1 MKKLVSVL
9 FLLSSALVIF
19 NLCFFI
25 CVDYDGNSCAW
36 ICYLFFHL
44 AYVLSLVGYLFTT
57 RRRFFVLNSR
67 LNVISFIYLVLST
80 LTCLVYLLNTDYS
93 KESEIFV
100 FLIELFFYL
109 MSFHYCYLTN
119 SKAEK
124 GIINDLKNSSKY
136 DSWIADIRILISV
149 SDNEEKTRILN
160 SIIDEIRSCP
170 ALSNSYIYDV
180 DNEIQSLINSLK
192 INFRKVQVTELDNY
206 KRQIGSVVMR
216 RFEILKCSYRK
227 I

>member
-1 MKKLVSVL
+1 MKKLVSITILL
-9 FLLSSALVIF
+9 FSALVIF

-25 CVDYDGNSCAW
+25 CVDYDGNTRAW

-44 AYVLSLVGYLFTT
+44 AYILSLVDYLFTT
-57 RRRFFVLNSR
+57 RRRLAVLNSR
-67 LNVISFIYLVLST
+67 LNAISFIYLVLST

-119 SKAEK
+119 RKVEK
-124 GIINDLKNSSKY
+124 GIINDLKSSSKH
-136 DSWIADIRILISV
+136 DGWIADLRLLISF

-170 ALSNSYIYDV
+170 ALSNSYVYDV

-192 INFRKVQVTELDNY
+192 INFRKIQVTELDNY
-206 KRQIGSVVMR
+206 KRQIGSVVIR
-216 RFEILKCSYRK
+216 RSEILKCSYRK

>member
-1 MKKLVSVL
+1 MKKLVSITILL
-9 FLLSSALVIF
+9 FSALVIF

-25 CVDYDGNSCAW
+25 CVDYDGNTRAW

-44 AYVLSLVGYLFTT
+44 AYILSLVGYLFTT
-57 RRRFFVLNSR
+57 RRRLAVLNSR
-67 LNVISFIYLVLST
+67 LNAISFIYLVLST

-119 SKAEK
+119 RKVEK
-124 GIINDLKNSSKY
+124 GIINDLKSSSKH
-136 DSWIADIRILISV
+136 DGWIADLRLLISV

-160 SIIDEIRSCP
+160 SIIDEIRSCS
-170 ALSNSYIYDV
+170 ALSNSYVYDV
-180 DNEIQSLINSLK
+180 DNEIQSLINSLR
-192 INFRKVQVTELDNY
+192 INFSKIQVTELDNY

-216 RFEILKCSYRK
+216 RSEILKCSYRK

>member
-1 MKKLVSVL
+1 MKKLVSILLLL
-9 FLLSSALVIF
+9 FSALVIF

-25 CVDYDGNSCAW
+25 CVDYDGNTRAW

-44 AYVLSLVGYLFTT
+44 AYILSLVGYLFTT
-57 RRRFFVLNSR
+57 RRRLAVLNSR
-67 LNVISFIYLVLST
+67 LNAISFIYLVLST

-119 SKAEK
+119 RKAEK
-124 GIINDLKNSSKY
+124 GIINDLKNSSKH
-136 DSWIADIRILISV
+136 DGWIADLRLLISV

-170 ALSNSYIYDV
+170 ALSNSYAYDV

-216 RFEILKCSYRK
+216 RSEILKCSYRK

>member
-1 MKKLVSVL
+1 MKKLVSITILL
-9 FLLSSALVIF
+9 FSALVIF

-25 CVDYDGNSCAW
+25 CVDYDGNTRAW

-44 AYVLSLVGYLFTT
+44 AYILSLVGYLFTT
-57 RRRFFVLNSR
+57 RRRLAVLNSR
-67 LNVISFIYLVLST
+67 LNAISFIYLVLST

-119 SKAEK
+119 RKVEK
-124 GIINDLKNSSKY
+124 GIINDLKSSSKH
-136 DSWIADIRILISV
+136 DGWIADLRLLISF

-160 SIIDEIRSCP
+160 SIIDEIRSCS
-170 ALSNSYIYDV
+170 ALSNSYVYDV
-180 DNEIQSLINSLK
+180 DNEIQSLINSLR
-192 INFRKVQVTELDNY
+192 INFSKIQVTELDNY

-216 RFEILKCSYRK
+216 RSEILKCSYRK

>member
-1 MKKLVSVL
+1 MKKLVSITILL
-9 FLLSSALVIF
+9 FTALVIF

-25 CVDYDGNSCAW
+25 CVDYDGNTRAW

-44 AYVLSLVGYLFTT
+44 AYILSLVGYLFTT
-57 RRRFFVLNSR
+57 RRRLAVLNSR
-67 LNVISFIYLVLST
+67 LNAISFIYLVLST

-119 SKAEK
+119 RKVEK
-124 GIINDLKNSSKY
+124 GIINDLKSSSKH
-136 DSWIADIRILISV
+136 DGWIADLRLLISF

-160 SIIDEIRSCP
+160 SIIDEIRSCS
-170 ALSNSYIYDV
+170 ALSNSYVYDV
-180 DNEIQSLINSLK
+180 DNEIQSLINSLR
-192 INFRKVQVTELDNY
+192 INFSKIQVTELDNY

-216 RFEILKCSYRK
+216 RSEILKCSYRK

>member
-1 MKKLVSVL
+1 MKKLVSILLLL
-9 FLLSSALVIF
+9 FSALVIF

-25 CVDYDGNSCAW
+25 CVDYDGNTRAW

-44 AYVLSLVGYLFTT
+44 AYILSLVGYLFTT
-57 RRRFFVLNSR
+57 RRRLAVLNSR
-67 LNVISFIYLVLST
+67 LNAISFIYLVLST

-119 SKAEK
+119 RKAEK
-124 GIINDLKNSSKY
+124 GIINDLKNSSKH
-136 DSWIADIRILISV
+136 DGWIADLRLLISV
-149 SDNEEKTRILN
+149 SDNGEKTRILN

-170 ALSNSYIYDV
+170 ALSNSYAYDV

-216 RFEILKCSYRK
+216 RSEILKCSYRK

>member
-1 MKKLVSVL
+1 MKKLVSILLLL
-9 FLLSSALVIF
+9 FSALVIF

-25 CVDYDGNSCAW
+25 CVDYDGNTRAW

-44 AYVLSLVGYLFTT
+44 AYILSLIGYLFTT
-57 RRRFFVLNSR
+57 RRRFAVLNSR
-67 LNVISFIYLVLST
+67 LNAISFIYLVLST

-119 SKAEK
+119 RKVEK
-124 GIINDLKNSSKY
+124 GIINDLKSSSKH
-136 DSWIADIRILISV
+136 DGWIADLRLLISF

-170 ALSNSYIYDV
+170 ALSNSYVYDV
-180 DNEIQSLINSLK
+180 DNEIQSLINSLR
-192 INFRKVQVTELDNY
+192 INFSKIQVTELDNY

-216 RFEILKCSYRK
+216 RSEILKCSYRK

>member
-1 MKKLVSVL
+1 MKKLVSITILL
-9 FLLSSALVIF
+9 FSALVIF

-25 CVDYDGNSCAW
+25 CVDYDGNTRAW

-44 AYVLSLVGYLFTT
+44 AYILSLVDYLFTT
-57 RRRFFVLNSR
+57 RRRLAVLNSR
-67 LNVISFIYLVLST
+67 LNAISFIYLVLST

-119 SKAEK
+119 RKVEK
-124 GIINDLKNSSKY
+124 GIINDLKSSSKH
-136 DSWIADIRILISV
+136 DGWIADLRLLISF

-170 ALSNSYIYDV
+170 ALSNSYVYDV

-192 INFRKVQVTELDNY
+192 INFRKIQVTELDNY
-206 KRQIGSVVMR
+206 KRQIGSVVIR
-216 RFEILKCSYRK
+216 RSEILKCSYHK
-227 I
+227 L

>member
-1 MKKLVSVL
+1 MKKLVSILLLL
-9 FLLSSALVIF
+9 FSALVIF

-25 CVDYDGNSCAW
+25 CVDYDGNTRAW

-44 AYVLSLVGYLFTT
+44 AYILSLVGYLFTT
-57 RRRFFVLNSR
+57 RRRLAVLNSR
-67 LNVISFIYLVLST
+67 LNAISFIYLVLST

-119 SKAEK
+119 RKAEK
-124 GIINDLKNSSKY
+124 GIINDLKNSSKH
-136 DSWIADIRILISV
+136 DGWIADLRLLISV
-149 SDNEEKTRILN
+149 SDNVEKTRILN

-170 ALSNSYIYDV
+170 ALSNSYAYDV

-216 RFEILKCSYRK
+216 RSEILKCSYRK

>member
-1 MKKLVSVL
+1 MKKLVSITILL
-9 FLLSSALVIF
+9 FTALVIF

-25 CVDYDGNSCAW
+25 CVDYDGNTRAW

-44 AYVLSLVGYLFTT
+44 AYILSLVDYLFTT
-57 RRRFFVLNSR
+57 RRRLAVLNSR
-67 LNVISFIYLVLST
+67 LNAISFIYLVLST

-119 SKAEK
+119 RKVEK
-124 GIINDLKNSSKY
+124 GIINDLKSSSKH
-136 DSWIADIRILISV
+136 DGWIADLRLLISF

-170 ALSNSYIYDV
+170 ALSNSYVYDV

-192 INFRKVQVTELDNY
+192 INFRKIQVTELDNY
-206 KRQIGSVVMR
+206 KRQIGSVVIR
-216 RFEILKCSYRK
+216 RSEILKCSYRK

>member
-1 MKKLVSVL
+1 MKKLVSITILL
-9 FLLSSALVIF
+9 FSALVIF

-25 CVDYDGNSCAW
+25 CVDYDGNTRAW

-44 AYVLSLVGYLFTT
+44 AYILSLIGYLFTT
-57 RRRFFVLNSR
+57 RRRFAVLNSR
-67 LNVISFIYLVLST
+67 LNAISFIYLVLST

-119 SKAEK
+119 RKVEK
-124 GIINDLKNSSKY
+124 GIINDLKSSSKH
-136 DSWIADIRILISV
+136 DGWIADLRLLISF

-160 SIIDEIRSCP
+160 SIIDEIRSCS
-170 ALSNSYIYDV
+170 ALSNSYVYDV
-180 DNEIQSLINSLK
+180 DNEIQSLINSLR
-192 INFRKVQVTELDNY
+192 INFSKIQVTELDNY

-216 RFEILKCSYRK
+216 RSEILKCSYRK